1 MLRRFLPFLLLIA
14 GALPAH
20 AEKEWFGIYL
30 QGKKLGY
37 SWSDSKKD
45 STLGKELE
53 LRESATIIQSEMM
66 GNTLQIDVLTQTWVS
81 PSGIVR
87 SDYKSNS
94 GGRIFNSRADF
105 QGEKITVVTTT
116 GSSEEKKTLNIPKDV
131 RLIDD
136 TMAISNDDLKDTR
149 KTVVFDPTTVS
160 LVEIKISSE
169 GKHKIESRG
178 GQVEANKIVV
188 DDPRAKMILYVNDK
202 GEMIRAEGPLGMTII
217 PEPENVA
224 KDMTTGSNNVPDLA
238 AASSIP
244 VDGRIEYAAAKTEL
258 EVTGVDLSKSPSG
271 GHQKIEK
278 SGDGWKVTITPI
290 RKANTSTKIDV
301 AAKQQPNW
309 TEPDTRIPSDKG
321 IFRLRAQQMIGS
333 ETRVIPAAQKIRKE
347 VLQRMRVNLGIGVMR
362 DASEIW
368 DSSEGVCRDHA
379 ILMATL
385 LRSVN
390 IPTKLVTGLVYYQ
403 GSFLYHAWVE
413 VWDGQQWVGLDST
426 RPDDFLTAGHL
437 KTAEGTVGQA
447 MVGFLLDG
455 AKVKVISPDVP
466 FLKAG

>member
-1 MLRRFLPFLLLIA
+1 MLRRFLPFLVLIA
-14 GALPAH
+14 GTLPAF
-20 AEKEWFGIYL
+20 AEKDWFGIYL

-37 SWSDSKKD
+37 SWSNSKKD
-45 STLGKELE
+45 STLGKEYD

-66 GNTLQIDVLTQTWVS
+66 GSTLQIDVITQTWIS
-81 PSGIVR
+81 PNGIIR

-94 GGRIFNSRADF
+94 AGRVFNSRADF
-105 QGEKITVVTTT
+105 QDEKIAVVTST
-116 GSSEEKKTLNIPKDV
+116 GSSEEKITLNVPSNV

-136 TMAISNDDLKDTR
+136 TMAISHEDLKDTR

-160 LVEIKISSE
+160 LVEIKILSD

-178 GQVEANKIVV
+178 GQVEANKIIV
-188 DDPRAKMILYVNDK
+188 DDPRAKMILFVSDK
-202 GEMIRAEGPLGMTII
+202 GELIRAEGPLGMTII
-217 PEPENVA
+217 PEPENIA
-224 KDMTTGSNNVPDLA
+224 KDMTTGSDNVPDLA

-244 VDGRIEYAAAKTEL
+244 VEGRIEFTAAITEL
-258 EVTGVDLSKSPSG
+258 EVTGVDLSKTPNG
-271 GHQKIEK
+271 GHQIIEK
-278 SGDGWKVTITPI
+278 YDDGWKVTISPI
-290 RKANTSTKIDV
+290 RKASMTTKIDV
-301 AAKQQPNW
+301 ASKQQPNW
-309 TEPDTRIPSDKG
+309 IKPDSRIPSDKG
-321 IFRLRAQQMIGS
+321 IFRLRAQQMIGG

-347 VLQRMRVNLGIGVMR
+347 VYQRMRANLGIGVMR
-362 DASEIW
+362 DATEIW

-426 RPDDFLTAGHL
+426 RPDDYLTAGHL

-455 AKVKVISPDVP
+455 AKVKVVSPEVH